1 MKNQETLHS
10 RREFFRVTAKKVL
23 PVIGLLS
30 IAKAPLFGQIYT
42 LDCNGS
48 CYQTCAVT
56 ARGMCDT
63 CSHLCLGGCQGT
75 SKGKVQDSIRPK
87 NDTIKKDNN
96 GCSDNCKTECRMN
109 CNGYCVHSCKDECGH
124 GCVRTCLGTCTTLN
138 TGWIPPSVRSADA
151 RTNSNH
157 L

>member
-48 CYQTCAVT
+48 CYQTCAGT

-96 GCSDNCKTECRMN
+96 GCSDYCIQTCKGSCGNQCEGTCKTTCR
-109 CNGYCVHSCKDECGH
+109 E
-124 GCVRTCLGTCTTLN
+124 TCTGTCMASCHGTCAFVN
-138 TGWIPPSVRSADA
+138 G
-151 RTNSNH
+151 
-157 L
+157 